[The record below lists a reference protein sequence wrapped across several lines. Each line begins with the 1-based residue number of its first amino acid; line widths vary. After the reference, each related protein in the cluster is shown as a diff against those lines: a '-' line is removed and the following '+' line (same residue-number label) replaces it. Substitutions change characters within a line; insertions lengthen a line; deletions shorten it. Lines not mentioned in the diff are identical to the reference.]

1 MPWNEESIVEQREE
15 FVMLSQGEGSNV
27 RLLCRRFEISPTTG
41 YKWLERYRMRGLEGL
56 EDLSRRPLVAPTRS
70 SAAVEQAVIDLRGQ
84 HPAWGARKL
93 RRRLLVKGVRDV
105 PAASTVHAILRR
117 HQLIDPAESA
127 KHRPWQ
133 RFEHDAPNRLW
144 QMDFKGHFPTE
155 TDRCHPLTVL
165 DDHSRFAVGLQAC
178 ADQKTQTVKDR
189 LSDIFRRY
197 GLPERMTMDNGSPW
211 GGHSDHHFTPLT
223 AWLIRLGIRVSH
235 SRPYHPQ
242 TQGKDERFHRT
253 LNLELLHRRTF
264 QNLDHAQTHFD
275 SWRNLYNLERP
286 HEALGMDV
294 PASRYK
300 PSFRAFPDSLS
311 PILYD
316 SSDIVRKVQKAG
328 VISLHGRPYKI
339 GDAFIGHPVALRPSS
354 LDGALN
360 VFFCHQKITQINLH
374 PSPNPSPEHD

>member
-1 MPWNEESIVEQREE
+1 MPWNEVSIVEQREE
-15 FVMLSQGEGSNV
+15 FVMLSQREDSNV
-27 RLLCRRFEISPTTG
+27 RLLCRRYQISRTTG
-41 YKWLERYRMRGLEGL
+41 YKWLERYRRRGREGL
-56 EDLSRRPLVAPTRS
+56 EDLSRRPLNAPSRS
-70 SAAVEQAVIDLRGQ
+70 SAAVEQAVVDLRGQ

-93 RRRLLVKGVRDV
+93 RHRLLVKGVQDV
-105 PAASTVHAILRR
+105 PTASTVHAILRR
-117 HQLIDPAESA
+117 HQLVDPAESS

-165 DDHSRFAVGLQAC
+165 DDHSRFALGLQAC

-189 LSDIFRRY
+189 LSGIFRCY
-197 GLPERMTMDNGSPW
+197 GLPDRMTMDNGSPW
-211 GGHSDHHFTPLT
+211 GGDSDHHFTPLT

-253 LNLELLHRRTF
+253 LNLELLRRRTF
-264 QNLDHAQTHFD
+264 QNLDHAQSHFD
-275 SWRNLYNLERP
+275 SWRTLYNLERP

-300 PSFRAFPDSLS
+300 PSFRSLPDSLP

-316 SSDIVRKVQKAG
+316 SSDIVRKVQQTG
-328 VISLHGRPYKI
+328 EIWFHGQPHKI
-339 GDAFIGHPVALRPSS
+339 GNAFVGHPVALRPSPIDGV
-354 LDGALN
+354 LD
-360 VFFCHQKITQINLH
+360 VFFCHQQIAQINLN
-374 PSPNPSPEHD
+374 PSPNLSQANP